1 MKVANTLLT
10 DKMASQKS
18 LEEKK
23 SQVVDKIDKVIAKL
37 QKEIND
43 HMKMTSEVPQE
54 ADKYHSMA
62 EMKMSKI
69 KELREKH
76 KAVAASKKQ
85 LDEKE

>member
-1 MKVANTLLT
+1 
-10 DKMASQKS
+10 
-18 LEEKK
+18 
-23 SQVVDKIDKVIAKL
+23 
-37 QKEIND
+37 
-43 HMKMTSEVPQE
+43 
-54 ADKYHSMA
+54 MA